1 MTGRLSLKLLSL
13 VSLVGLA
20 GCASFY
26 EIPIETPIAAKLD
39 VSAFQRVFIAGFLA
53 GGTEDVDGNVETVRL
68 LRSQLRMK
76 SNLRVVDAD
85 VLPLMDVARGGG
97 PQRQDG
103 GPAGRPAAPAAEPRE
118 APHPASFKTE
128 KDLEPYEHIFADADY
143 WKRIGE
149 EYQNP
154 LIVTG
159 TVLFTPHSQ
168 SGMVQREQEVI
179 DALGRRR
186 VEPVR
191 EYMERKGFILQE
203 KFIFI
208 DGRSGT
214 QIYSEALREERLY
227 NQNDNTPALSSY
239 FELMDE
245 IIPRFL
251 STLSTQRVRGS
262 RVLIK

>member
-1 MTGRLSLKLLSL
+1 MTGRLKLSLKLLSFAL
-13 VSLVGLA
+13 FVGAA

-53 GGTEDVDGNVETVRL
+53 GGTDDVDGNVETVRL

-85 VLPLMDVARGGG
+85 VLPLMDVALNGG
-97 PQRQDG
+97 PQGQAA
-103 GPAGRPAAPAAEPRE
+103 GPAADAREEPK
-118 APHPASFKTE
+118 PSSFKSE

-143 WKRIGE
+143 WKKIGE

-159 TVLFTPHSQ
+159 WVLFTPHSQ

-191 EYMERKGFILQE
+191 EYMERKGFVLQE

-208 DGRSGT
+208 DGRTGA
-214 QIYSEALREERLY
+214 QITAESQREERLY

-251 STLSTQRVRGS
+251 SVLSTQRVRGS

>member
-1 MTGRLSLKLLSL
+1 
-13 VSLVGLA
+13 VA

-39 VSAFQRVFIAGFLA
+39 VSSFQRVFIAGFIA
-53 GGTEDVDGNVETVRL
+53 GGTDDVDGNLETVRL

-85 VLPLMDVARGGG
+85 VLPLVDVASGRGPEGQAAG
-97 PQRQDG
+97 PG
-103 GPAGRPAAPAAEPRE
+103 AEPAQTPGTVEIRN
-118 APHPASFKTE
+118 E
-128 KDLEPYEHIFADADY
+128 KDLQPYEHIFADADY

-168 SGMVQREQEVI
+168 SGMVQRETEVI
-179 DALGRRR
+179 DRLGRRYI
-186 VEPVR
+186 EPVR

-208 DGRSGT
+208 DGRSGA
-214 QIYSEALREERLY
+214 QIHSESLREERLY

>member
-1 MTGRLSLKLLSL
+1 MTGRTSLKLLSCVL
-13 VSLVGLA
+13 AVGVA

-39 VSAFQRVFIAGFLA
+39 VSAFQRVFIAGFIS
-53 GGTEDVDGNVETVRL
+53 GGTDDVDGNLETVRL

-85 VLPLMDVARGGG
+85 VLPLLDVASGRD
-97 PQRQDG
+97 RRRA
-103 GPAGRPAAPAAEPRE
+103 AGSQARE
-118 APHPASFKTE
+118 ARSRRSRQIKNE
-128 KDLEPYEHIFADADY
+128 KDLQPYEHIFADADY

-168 SGMVQREQEVI
+168 SGMVQREREVI
-179 DALGRRR
+179 DPLGRRR

-208 DGRSGT
+208 DGRSGA

>member
-1 MTGRLSLKLLSL
+1 MTGRISLKILSLSVLLG
-13 VSLVGLA
+13 VA

-39 VSAFQRVFIAGFLA
+39 VSAFQRVFIAGFLS
-53 GGTEDVDGNVETVRL
+53 GGTDDVDGNVETVRL

-85 VLPLMDVARGGG
+85 ALPLMEVAAGSAAQG
-97 PQRQDG
+97 QAA
-103 GPAGRPAAPAAEPRE
+103 GPATAEAPANRE
-118 APHPASFKTE
+118 TPHPASVKNE

-143 WKRIGE
+143 WKKIGE

-159 TVLFTPHSQ
+159 TVMFMPHSQ

-208 DGRSGT
+208 DGRSGA
-214 QIYSEALREERLY
+214 QIPGGETFREERLY

>member
-1 MTGRLSLKLLSL
+1 MTGRPSLRILSCALAA
-13 VSLVGLA
+13 GLA

-53 GGTEDVDGNVETVRL
+53 GGTDDVDGNLETVRL

-76 SNLRVVDAD
+76 SNLRVIDAD
-85 VLPLMDVARGGG
+85 VLPLMEVAANSR
-97 PQRQDG
+97 PQAQA
-103 GPAGRPAAPAAEPRE
+103 AGPAAEGRE
-118 APHPASFKTE
+118 TPEPEQIRNE
-128 KDLEPYEHIFADADY
+128 KDLQPYEHIFADADY

-168 SGMVQREQEVI
+168 SGMVQREREVI

-191 EYMERKGFILQE
+191 EYMER
-203 KFIFI
+203 
-208 DGRSGT
+208 SGA

>member
-1 MTGRLSLKLLSL
+1 MTGRPSLKVLSCVL
-13 VSLVGLA
+13 AVGVA

-39 VSAFQRVFIAGFLA
+39 VSAFQRVFIAGFLS
-53 GGTEDVDGNVETVRL
+53 GGTDDVDGNLETVRL

-85 VLPLMDVARGGG
+85 VLPLVEVASGRTEGGG
-97 PQRQDG
+97 PST
-103 GPAGRPAAPAAEPRE
+103 PARE
-118 APHPASFKTE
+118 ANAEAPEIKNE
-128 KDLEPYEHIFADADY
+128 KDLQPYEHIFADADY

-168 SGMVQREQEVI
+168 SGMVQREREVI
-179 DALGRRR
+179 DPLGRRR

-191 EYMERKGFILQE
+191 EYMERKGFILNMRL
-203 KFIFI
+203 IFI
-208 DGRSGT
+208 DGRSGAQMQGGET
-214 QIYSEALREERLY
+214 LREERLY

>member
-1 MTGRLSLKLLSL
+1 MTGRISLKLLSL
-13 VSLVGLA
+13 ALLVGAA

-39 VSAFQRVFIAGFLA
+39 VSAFQRVFIAGFLS
-53 GGTEDVDGNVETVRL
+53 GGSDDVDGNVETVRL

-76 SNLRVVDAD
+76 SNLRVIDAD
-85 VLPLMDVARGGG
+85 ALPLMDVAANGSGQGQAAG
-97 PQRQDG
+97 PG
-103 GPAGRPAAPAAEPRE
+103 AEPPKE
-118 APHPASFKTE
+118 LPKASNLKSE

-143 WKRIGE
+143 WKKIGE

-159 TVLFTPHSQ
+159 EVLFTPHTQ
-168 SGMVQREQEVI
+168 SGMVQREQEVM

-191 EYMERKGFILQE
+191 EYMERKGFILQD

-208 DGRSGT
+208 DGRSGA